1 LYFGIAESQGRGT
14 LRCDLTRTVDL
25 LEDFFRQDTVMGGF
39 LDGDFLDLQQSS
51 IGLESNGPQSGQVVQ
66 SPVDIEIVRV
76 IDGGLSSQDTAFLWY
91 CLMRVPL

>member
-1 LYFGIAESQGRGT
+1 MRPDA
-14 LRCDLTRTVDL
+14 DVDL
-25 LEDFFRQDTVMGGF
+25 LEDFRQDTVM
-39 LDGDFLDLQQSS
+39 GDFLDLQQSP

-66 SPVDIEIVRV
+66 SLAGIEIVRV